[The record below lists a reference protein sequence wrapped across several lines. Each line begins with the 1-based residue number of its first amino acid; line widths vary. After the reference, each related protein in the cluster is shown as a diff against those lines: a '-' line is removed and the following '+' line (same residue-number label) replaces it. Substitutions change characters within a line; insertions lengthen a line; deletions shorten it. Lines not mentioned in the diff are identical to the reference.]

1 MYKVCTND
9 IIKQMRRRI
18 KMIQESGD
26 DRIDALFG
34 VMNEVLENDY
44 EN

>member
-1 MYKVCTND
+1 MFELSIGDLIVN
-9 IIKQMRRRI
+9 
-18 KMIQESGD
+18 EAGD